1 MTSGIYTDDYFPMCS
16 RGAIDGAYVPPA
28 FSGFTATLSTVA
40 GKAFIS
46 NPSVSLDPYI
56 GYKITLTT
64 GGKTLIGW
72 IQAPGT
78 VETYTEQMV
87 NGTFVTDEPAGV
99 AWTRG
104 LGWVIT
110 GGAAVA
116 TVVGDTIAM
125 TQAPALVAGSL
136 YRNSYT
142 LSAYTAGGVAL
153 TFDGQTGSTQITPA
167 TYTTYRTFVATA
179 VVGVKAVGVT
189 SLSLSNFSCGL
200 VLTPSATGVKIVSA
214 QGGVTQSWTSNDGID
229 ANAANFVATI
239 SIS

>member
-1 MTSGIYTDDYFPMCS
+1 MSGLYTDNYFPMS
-16 RGAIDGAYVPPA
+16 SMGAIDGAYVPPA
-28 FSGFTATLSTVA
+28 FTGFTAMLSTVN
-40 GKAFIS
+40 GSAFIS
-46 NPSVSLDPYI
+46 NPSVPLDPYI

-72 IQAPGT
+72 IQAPGP

-87 NGTFVTDEPAGV
+87 NGNFATAEPVGT

-104 LGWVIT
+104 TGWVIT
-110 GGAAVA
+110 GGVAVA
-116 TVVGDTIAM
+116 TVVADTIAM

-153 TFDGQTGSTQITPA
+153 TFDGYTGATQITPA
-167 TYTTYRTFVATA
+167 TYTQYRNFVSTA

-189 SLSLSNFSCGL
+189 SLSLSLFSCGL

-214 QGGVTQSWTSNDGID
+214 QGGVTQNWTSNNGID
-229 ANAANFVATI
+229 ANAASYTATI
-239 SIS
+239 SLS

>member
-1 MTSGIYTDDYFPMCS
+1 MSGLYTDNYFPMS
-16 RGAIDGAYVPPA
+16 SMGAIDGAYIPPA
-28 FSGFTATLSTVA
+28 FSGFTARLSTVNGA
-40 GKAFIS
+40 AFIS
-46 NPSVSLDPYI
+46 NPSVPLDPYI
-56 GYKITLTT
+56 GYKITITS

-87 NGTFVTDEPAGV
+87 NGTFVTNEPAGV

-116 TVVGDTIAM
+116 TAVADTISM

-153 TFDGQTGSTQITPA
+153 TFDAYTGATQVTPA
-167 TYTTYRTFVATA
+167 TYTQYRTYVSTA
-179 VVGVKAVGVT
+179 VVGVQAVGIT

-214 QGGVTQSWTSNDGID
+214 QGGVTQNWTSNNGID
-229 ANAANFVATI
+229 ANAASFVATV
-239 SIS
+239 SLT

>member
-1 MTSGIYTDDYFPMCS
+1 MGIYTDDYFPMSC
-16 RGAIDGAYVPPA
+16 RGAIDGTYIPAA
-28 FSGFTATLSTVA
+28 FSGFTAQLSTVN

-46 NPSVSLDPYI
+46 NPSTPLDPYI
-56 GYKITLTT
+56 GYKITLTA

-87 NGTFVTDEPAGV
+87 NGNFATAEPVGT

-104 LGWVIT
+104 TGWVIT
-110 GGAAVA
+110 GGVAVA
-116 TVVGDTIAM
+116 TVVADTITM

-153 TFDGQTGSTQITPA
+153 TFDAYTGSTQVTPA
-167 TYTTYRTFVATA
+167 TYTKYRTFVSTAT
-179 VVGVKAVGVT
+179 VGVQAVGVT
-189 SLSLSNFSCGL
+189 SLSLSLFSCGL
-200 VLTPSATGVKIVSA
+200 VLTPSATGVIIVSA
-214 QGGVTQSWTSNDGID
+214 QGGVTQNWASNNGID
-229 ANAANFVATI
+229 ANAASYVATI
-239 SIS
+239 SAS